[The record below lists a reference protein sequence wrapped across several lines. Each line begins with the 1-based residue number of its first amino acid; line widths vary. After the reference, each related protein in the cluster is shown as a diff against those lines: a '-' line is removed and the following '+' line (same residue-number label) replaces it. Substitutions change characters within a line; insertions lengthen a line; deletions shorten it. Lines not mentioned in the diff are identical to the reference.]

1 MLQFVT
7 KKGKL
12 LKNSSKYADI
22 PISGKLKGKEIMGMS
37 AAQARLLYIT
47 AQLNNLSHRGQA
59 VSDAKI
65 RLSMDT
71 EAIQERYTE
80 ALANSNLYVNS
91 NIFTATGSVTKAEL
105 ISLENLK
112 AQNLLVYDG
121 NKVLGYKYEE
131 VDTGRTKTV
140 VVGYEDDLTKPIY
153 PTKTE
158 KVGFEDASNLIPAYG
173 TESLTEMEA
182 IVAASGLGEDD
193 LKTSSYTTVINGKET
208 EINAIEIKSQAGF
221 EAIIDAM
228 GTNPEAVKQNYVF
241 NLPEGESIDLGVYR
255 DWPGIPSFQGI
266 FDGNGTTFEN
276 LNGSQ
281 GLFSSLYGT
290 VKNVN
295 LANAVISADTDA
307 IGGMAGYLADGASI
321 ENCNIS
327 NVDIT
332 CNLDPNKTYPEGYQ
346 PERAGVGGIVGL
358 NNGNISGT
366 SVSGTINVPN
376 ADDSFGYIGGA
387 IGANIN
393 TAKGDSKIS
402 NTYADVNI
410 VLSNNTD
417 YSNSINGFIGDDTH
431 ETTISNCVSMGS
443 ITTAD
448 GSPINGTDLANWGP
462 VIESDVT
469 NMVALDTRNNN
480 NVLYWA
486 NSTSPSFDSGNTN
499 SDVLTEEYE
508 EMADGSTV
516 KIWLDS
522 SDEGYAEQA
531 ENQTTAAANG
541 IPVLNLSALQE
552 ATLAQEA
559 EEEVPDTTQEPIGYE
574 QKAITEEIPIMETR
588 LVEDPDFEGL
598 SSAELEM
605 GLKSGKYQL
614 VTPATEN
621 TTQSV
626 SINGT
631 DYELVSLSACTAIS
645 EQQNEQE
652 LAIAEAEYEKD
663 MKEIQTKDK
672 RYEMDQKKIDTE
684 YDALLT
690 EEESIK
696 NVINKNVERSF
707 KAFG

>member
-1 MLQFVT
+1 
-7 KKGKL
+7 
-12 LKNSSKYADI
+12 
-22 PISGKLKGKEIMGMS
+22 MGMS

-47 AQLNNLSHRGQA
+47 AQLNNLSHQGQA

-71 EAIQERYTE
+71 EAIQEKYTQ
-80 ALANSNLYVNS
+80 ALANTNLYVNS
-91 NIFTATGSVTKAEL
+91 NIFSSTGTTTKSEL

-121 NKVLGYKYEE
+121 NKVLGYKYEQ
-131 VDTGRTKTV
+131 VDTGRTQTV

-221 EAIIDAM
+221 EAIIEAM
-228 GTNPEAVKQNYVF
+228 GTNSEALKQNYVF
-241 NLPEGESIDLGVYR
+241 NLPEGESINLGVYQ
-255 DWPGIPSFQGI
+255 DWPGIPAFQGI

-295 LANAVISADTDA
+295 LANATIAADTDA

-321 ENCNIS
+321 ENCNVT

-332 CNLDPNKTYPEGYQ
+332 CNLQPDTEYPEGYQ
-346 PERAGVGGIVGL
+346 PERAGVGGLVGL
-358 NNGNISGT
+358 NNGNISGS
-366 SVSGTINVPN
+366 SVSGTINVPY
-376 ADDSFGYIGGA
+376 ADESFGYIGGA
-387 IGANIN
+387 IGANMN
-393 TAKGDSKIS
+393 TAKGNSKIS

-410 VLSNNTD
+410 VLSDNAD

-431 ETTISNCVSMGS
+431 ETYISNCVSMGS

-448 GSPINGTDLANWGP
+448 GSPINGSDLANWGP
-462 VIESDVT
+462 VIESDVS
-469 NMVALDTRNNN
+469 NMIALDTRNNN
-480 NVLYWA
+480 NVLYWGS
-486 NSTSPSFDSGNTN
+486 STSPTFDSGSTDSNVL
-499 SDVLTEEYE
+499 SDAYVELP
-508 EMADGSTV
+508 DGSTV
-516 KIWLDS
+516 KVWLDS
-522 SDEGYAEQA
+522 NDEGYADEA
-531 ENQTTAAANG
+531 ENQTTSAANG
-541 IPVLNLSALQE
+541 IPVLNLGAIQE
-552 ATLAQEA
+552 STLAQEV
-559 EEEVPDTTQEPIGYE
+559 EKEVPDTTQEPIGYE

-598 SSAELEM
+598 TSAELEM

-614 VTPATEN
+614 VTPANEA

-631 DYELVSLSACTAIS
+631 DYELVSLNACTAIS
-645 EQQNEQE
+645 EQQDEQK
-652 LAIAEAEYEKD
+652 LALAEAEYEKA

-672 RYEMDQKKIDTE
+672 RYEMDQKRIDTE
-684 YDALLT
+684 YDALMT